1 MSDAVSCPFPSWSS
15 YLPDL
20 AYTSSSRVPD
30 LLPHIETFLKA
41 SEHWVS
47 KDKLF
52 EERHFQLHLGELFGD
67 AAHAVALRAAWPELA
82 EEMEEK
88 PEQVCGKFGLA
99 RHNMILKEA
108 GGAEQN
114 FPIVR
119 CRPIGREEEVP
130 LRALKSAFFQ
140 RLVAVRGTV
149 VRVST
154 VKPSCT
160 WLSWSC
166 PVCRGEV
173 VVAQPEGRFQPPN
186 RCRPGCRN
194 TKNFTPLRSSRKTIC
209 VDRQTIR
216 LQELSDN
223 TLDSGRV
230 PRTLE
235 CELTEELCDTLVP
248 GDVARLTGVVK
259 VVTWEEQ
266 KRSKGKSQYLL
277 YLSTLSIA
285 SPRSRDSRTS
295 SLGISFSQQDY
306 QMVQEV
312 HSYGSGVLKLLVGS
326 LCPSIYGHR
335 LVKAGLL
342 LGLFGGTCR
351 GGESAMPVRGD
362 PHILVVGDPGLG
374 KSQMLNAV
382 VSVAPRGVAV
392 TGNTSTAGGL
402 TVTLT
407 RSGIITLDTDYVL
420 FTFQGGR
427 E

>member
-1 MSDAVSCPFPSWSS
+1 MTDAVACPFPSWSS
-15 YLPDL
+15 YLPCL
-20 AYTSSSRVPD
+20 SYTPSSRVPD

-41 SEHWVS
+41 SDYWIS

-52 EERHFQLHLGELFGD
+52 ADRCFQLHLGELFGD
-67 AAHAVALRAAWPELA
+67 SDHAVALQAAWPELP

-88 PEQVCGKFGLA
+88 PEQVFGIFGLS
-99 RHNMILKEA
+99 RHNMILKEP
-108 GGAEQN
+108 GGEN

-149 VRVST
+149 VRVSP

-166 PVCRGEV
+166 PVCKGEV
-173 VVAQPEGRFQPPN
+173 VVYQPECKFQAPSK
-186 RCRPGCRN
+186 CRPGCRN

-209 VDRQTIR
+209 VDRQTIKV
-216 LQELSDN
+216 QELCDS
-223 TLDSGRV
+223 TLELGRV

-235 CELTEELCDTLVP
+235 CELTEELCDTLLP

-259 VVTWEEQ
+259 VVTCQEQ
-266 KRSKGKSQYLL
+266 QRRKEKQYLL
-277 YLSTLSIA
+277 FLSTLSIA
-285 SPRSRDSRTS
+285 SPRTKDSRTS
-295 SLGISFSQQDY
+295 TLGISFTQQDY

-312 HSYGSGVLKLLVGS
+312 HSYGSGVLKLLVAS

-351 GGESAMPVRGD
+351 GMDTAFPVRGD
-362 PHILVVGDPGLG
+362 PHVLVVGDPGLG
-374 KSQMLNAV
+374 KSQMLGAV
-382 VSVAPRGVAV
+382 VSVAPRAVAV
-392 TGNTSTAGGL
+392 TGNTSTTGGL

-407 RSGIITLDTDYVL
+407 RWGNLSVVNLNLNSGSQAVISL
-420 FTFQGGR
+420 
-427 E
+427 

>member
-1 MSDAVSCPFPSWSS
+1 MSMESINSSVSLMADAVACPFPSWSS
-15 YLPDL
+15 YLPNSS
-20 AYTSSSRVPD
+20 YTPSSRIPH

-41 SEHWVS
+41 SEYWVS

-52 EERHFQLHLGELFGD
+52 EDRYFQLHLGEVFGD
-67 AAHAVALRAAWPELA
+67 AEHAIALNTAWSELK
-82 EEMEEK
+82 EEMEEQ
-88 PEQVCGKFGLA
+88 PEQVCGIFGLA

-108 GGAEQN
+108 GGGGLN

-166 PVCRGEV
+166 PICKGEV

-209 VDRQTIR
+209 ADRQMIR

-248 GDVARLTGVVK
+248 GDIARITGVVK
-259 VVTWEEQ
+259 LVTWEGQ
-266 KRSKGKSQYLL
+266 RRSKGKSQSLL

-285 SPRSRDSRTS
+285 SPRSGVGDSRTGT
-295 SLGISFSQQDY
+295 LGISFSQQDY

-312 HSYGSGVLKLLVGS
+312 HRYGSEVLKLLVAS

-351 GGESAMPVRGD
+351 GGDTALPVRGD

-407 RSGIITLDTDYVL
+407 R
-420 FTFQGGR
+420 
-427 E
+427 